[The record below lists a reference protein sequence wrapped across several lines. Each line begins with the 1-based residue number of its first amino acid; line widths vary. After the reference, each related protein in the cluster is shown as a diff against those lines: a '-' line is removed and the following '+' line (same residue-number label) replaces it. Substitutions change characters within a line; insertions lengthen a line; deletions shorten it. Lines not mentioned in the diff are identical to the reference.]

1 MKQKGFTLIELLVVV
16 AIIGILA
23 AVGLTAFNGFI
34 ASTKVNATQRA
45 HGEVVRFIKTS
56 IMKCHIGSELVLSAP
71 SGWSSGN
78 LCNSVTTIPNANS
91 LNVAFKFYF
100 DGAGFCNTYGLMHA
114 TSGTCMEGVALGG
127 AGPGGNIGEIRL
139 TQNITNNVI
148 IVDTYLRDGDY
159 LIDSIT
165 IE

>member
-45 HGEVVRFIKTS
+45 HSEVVRFIKTS

-78 LCNSVTTIPNANS
+78 VCNLVTTIPNADS

-114 TSGTCMEGVALGG
+114 ASGTCMEGVALGG

-148 IVDTYLRDGDY
+148 IVDTYLEDGEY